1 MSTGL
6 TRAAEKKRRRDWF
19 RNLRVG
25 TKLAAGFGAI
35 VALLVLTALF
45 AMYSINGISA
55 QIRLYSRYTVPNAEH
70 IRVLQVSLQDIRHL
84 LLAAVVAVLEGTVDH
99 VKLGLP
105 DLSNEE
111 LDRLEMLEAEG
122 KARKTLI
129 EAIAEE
135 RLRRAEAKVTPP
147 AGGEGGEV

>member
-84 LLAAVVAVLEGTVDH
+84 LLAAVVAVDETKALAAGSTEQAATSEEMSAQAVTLHQEVGKF
-99 VKLGLP
+99 KLAAP
-105 DLSNEE
+105 SD
-111 LDRLEMLEAEG
+111 
-122 KARKTLI
+122 
-129 EAIAEE
+129 
-135 RLRRAEAKVTPP
+135 
-147 AGGEGGEV
+147 AGEFPYSHL